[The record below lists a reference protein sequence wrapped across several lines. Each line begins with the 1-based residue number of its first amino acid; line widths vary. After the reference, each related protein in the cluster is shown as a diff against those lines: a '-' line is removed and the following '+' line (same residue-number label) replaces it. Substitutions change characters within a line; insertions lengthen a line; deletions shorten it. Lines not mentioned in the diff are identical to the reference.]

1 MSAEGYP
8 SANGGHRPT
17 LQSPAERAHYVRDAI
32 PAGGLFAGMTWRI
45 SPSAFPIPSTLLAQ
59 LEALGPPLLAF
70 YRACNVMYRHSVQG
84 KLPRWIA
91 DYLDAGKPRELV
103 ELSRCDRFENS
114 VPRVIRPDVI
124 LGNDRFFITELDS
137 VPGGIGLT
145 GWLGKTYGELG
156 DDVVG
161 GQFGMMEG
169 FAAAMETENKS
180 FTVVVSEE
188 AATYR
193 PEMEWLGQQ
202 IGFAVLKPEEMAG
215 TLGGQRD
222 LKDGPTPDPSQEGNR
237 RLGLPSSG
245 GAGGGFTGAMKTTI
259 YRFFELFDLANVP
272 NAQALLDAAA
282 RGDVAV
288 TPPVKP
294 QLEEKML
301 FAFLWTEQLQPFWCE
316 QLGEKVLDQLKQVF
330 PYTWIVDPTPLAP
343 QAVIPGLGIR
353 DWREMARFSQKKR
366 ELVLKISG
374 FHEQAWGSRGV
385 YVGHDLSSGKWAEAI
400 ERALASFPQHPFI
413 LQRFEK
419 SRLVDAQ
426 YFDFEANTVRTFK
439 GRVRLCPYYFVVNDT
454 TKLGGILATICPADK
469 KLLHGMSDA
478 VLSPCCLL
486 PP

>member
-1 MSAEGYP
+1 MGFA
-8 SANGGHRPT
+8 ATIMVRD
-17 LQSPAERAHYVRDAI
+17 AVERAHYVRDAL

-45 SPSAFPIPSTLLAQ
+45 SPSAFPIPSSLLAH
-59 LEALGPPLLAF
+59 LEALGPQLLAF
-70 YRACNVMYRHSVQG
+70 YRACNVMYRQSVQG

-91 DYLDAGKPRELV
+91 DNLDAGKPKELI
-103 ELSRCDRFENS
+103 ELSRCDRFKDA

-124 LGNDRFFITELDS
+124 LGHDRFFITELDS

-169 FAAAMETENKS
+169 FAAAMEVENKS

-188 AATYR
+188 ATTYR
-193 PEMEWLGQQ
+193 PEMQWLGQQ
-202 IGFAVLKPEEMAG
+202 IGFTVLRPGEMGKVLSRVGVPPDQSMKPDG
-215 TLGGQRD
+215 RD
-222 LKDGPTPDPSQEGNR
+222 THP
-237 RLGLPSSG
+237 
-245 GAGGGFTGAMKTTI
+245 TI

-272 NAQALLDAAA
+272 NAPALLEAAA
-282 RGDVAV
+282 RGEVTV

-301 FAFLWTEQLQPFWCE
+301 LAFLWMEQLQPFWCE

-330 PYTWIVDPTPLAP
+330 PYTWIVDPKPLAP
-343 QAVIPGLGIR
+343 QAVIPGLGIH
-353 DWREMARFSQKKR
+353 DWREMAKFSQKKR

-385 YVGHDLSSGKWAEAI
+385 YVGHDLSSGRWAEAI
-400 ERALASFPQHPFI
+400 ERALASFPQHPFV

-426 YFDFEANTVRTFK
+426 YFDFEANAEQTFK

-478 VLSPCCLL
+478 VLAPCCLQG
-486 PP
+486 PGTSA